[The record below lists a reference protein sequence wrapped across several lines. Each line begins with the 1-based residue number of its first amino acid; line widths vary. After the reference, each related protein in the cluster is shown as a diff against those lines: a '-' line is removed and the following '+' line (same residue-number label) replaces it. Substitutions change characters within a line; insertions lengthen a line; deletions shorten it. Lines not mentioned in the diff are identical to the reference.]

1 MLLARHARLIAL
13 RKTVVFHSELSVRV
27 IHLALEDVLVEQT
40 AAMKAGSSLLREH
53 NVLGQL

>member
-13 RKTVVFHSELSVRV
+13 RKTVVFHCELSVHV

>member
-1 MLLARHARLIAL
+1 MLVARDVRLIACTQ
-13 RKTVVFHSELSVRV
+13 RSCSIVGSVHK
-27 IHLALEDVLVEQT
+27 IQLALEDVLVEQT

>member
-1 MLLARHARLIAL
+1 MLVARDVRLIACTQ
-13 RKTVVFHSELSVRV
+13 RSCSIVGSVHK
-27 IHLALEDVLVEQT
+27 IQLTLEGVLVEQT